1 MTLGWAM
8 WINSMNS
15 MEELYGREKGEEIYP
30 PILFSIWWT
39 LPIRELTPGI
49 SELYFLV
56 ALAVVQETRSH
67 APYVF
72 INLGVIGKPAIQGSW
87 LIWPWR
93 QSGEFRPSE
102 QPQGLVLCTSKL
114 TQYVVMAGL
123 WVAPLG
129 ESTMMLAEEGQTIE
143 GVEDYDIK
151 RVTENA
157 LSCAWSGI

>member
-1 MTLGWAM
+1 M
-8 WINSMNS
+8 
-15 MEELYGREKGEEIYP
+15 
-30 PILFSIWWT
+30 
-39 LPIRELTPGI
+39 PIRELTPGI

-56 ALAVVQETRSH
+56 PLAVVQEPRSH

-87 LIWPWR
+87 PIWPWHR
-93 QSGEFRPSE
+93 RGEFRPCE

-114 TQYVVMAGL
+114 TQYAVMAGL

-157 LSCAWSGI
+157 LSCA